1 MKLSMKSSI
10 ISWRKKM
17 VNVKNLKE
25 NDELFYGQSLLKF
38 KGFND
43 KGHIL
48 LQDSDGEVF
57 NLLPELVETHGKLV

>member
-1 MKLSMKSSI
+1 
-10 ISWRKKM
+10 M